1 MESLMWWLG
10 LVTVPLMYFF
20 ALYFFIQIL
29 HVIGIYINYWYE
41 ELGEQWVREFKKETP
56 IWQRWMIYWVVG
68 SVIYLAPKFFWMMM
82 DIT

>member
-1 MESLMWWLG
+1 MWWLG

-41 ELGEQWVREFKKETP
+41 ELGEQWVREFKEETP
-56 IWQRWMIYWVVG
+56 I
-68 SVIYLAPKFFWMMM
+68 
-82 DIT
+82 